1 MRPYL
6 LMNEVTPVE
15 VGSQHEMLPLHSTL
29 VHWFWLDD
37 AITAHD
43 VGETIADVY
52 TRNIRLIPQREETFT
67 AQTNDGEI
75 PVRVSI
81 LKRTPELID
90 LHERALA
97 SLVSL
102 DAEHEKPE
110 YIHEGFHPHITHQK
124 GETVNPS
131 GYISRNLYVVTA
143 DRPEYGNMRT
153 VVAKIAL
160 SRA

>member
-1 MRPYL
+1 
-6 LMNEVTPVE
+6 MNEVTPVE

-37 AITAHD
+37 AIAPRD
-43 VGETIADVY
+43 ISETITDAY
-52 TRNIRLIPQREETFT
+52 TRRIRLIPQGEATFT

-81 LKRTPELID
+81 LKRTPELVD
-90 LHERALA
+90 LHERALS

-102 DAEHEKPE
+102 GAEHEKPE
-110 YIHEGFHPHITHQK
+110 YTHEGFHPHITHQK
-124 GETVNPS
+124 GEVVKPS
-131 GYISRNLYVVTA
+131 GYISRNLYVVSA

-153 VVAKIAL
+153 IVAKIAL
-160 SRA
+160 SRS